1 MEKYMITELEI
12 TAFDSADVITASDEF
27 PEEVPEGVEF
37 PRVDI

>member
-1 MEKYMITELEI
+1 MEKYIITELEI
-12 TAFDSADVITASDEF
+12 TAFDSEDVITASEEF